1 MTTLPPTTAALAS
14 RPLVTRDRDA
24 AEQQHRWARVA
35 VLAPAARDATITAA
49 VLGENGFVPSICAD
63 MESLCDL
70 VRREL
75 IGALLIAEEALGGP
89 AQRCLLEMLDEQPPW
104 SDIPVVLLTGERELS
119 HALSPIL
126 DAVVARA
133 NVTLLE
139 RPVRVA
145 TLVTAVR
152 SALRARARQIDVRDH
167 LIAQSETEAALR
179 AAREQAETANRAKSE
194 FLAVMSHELRTP
206 LNAIGGYAELIE
218 LGVHG
223 AVTDAQR
230 EAIQRI
236 QRSQRHLLALI
247 SDLLNFSRIEAGQV
261 EYSITDVVVEQ
272 ALDSLE
278 TLVTPQLTAK
288 HLHFSCSSPDGVAL
302 RADADRLQQI
312 LVNLLSNAI
321 KFTPAGGRVSVE
333 CEARDDT
340 VCIIVR
346 DSGIG
351 IARNRLE
358 QIFAPFVQVDRRLN
372 APNDGVGLGLA
383 ISRDLARGMGGDL
396 TVESTPGSGSTFTL
410 TMPRA

>member
-1 MTTLPPTTAALAS
+1 M
-14 RPLVTRDRDA
+14 
-24 AEQQHRWARVA
+24 
-35 VLAPAARDATITAA
+35 
-49 VLGENGFVPSICAD
+49 
-63 MESLCDL
+63 
-70 VRREL
+70 
-75 IGALLIAEEALGGP
+75 
-89 AQRCLLEMLDEQPPW
+89 
-104 SDIPVVLLTGERELS
+104 
-119 HALSPIL
+119 
-126 DAVVARA
+126 
-133 NVTLLE
+133 
-139 RPVRVA
+139 
-145 TLVTAVR
+145 
-152 SALRARARQIDVRDH
+152 
-167 LIAQSETEAALR
+167 
-179 AAREQAETANRAKSE
+179 
-194 FLAVMSHELRTP
+194 
-206 LNAIGGYAELIE
+206 
-218 LGVHG
+218 
-223 AVTDAQR
+223 
-230 EAIQRI
+230 
-236 QRSQRHLLALI
+236 
-247 SDLLNFSRIEAGQV
+247 

-288 HLHFSCSSPDGVAL
+288 HLHFSCSSPDGVAV
-302 RADADRLQQI
+302 RADVDRLQQI

-321 KFTPAGGRVSVE
+321 KFTPEGGRVTVE